1 MKSREW
7 KKKVITNMELKMTK
21 AGPGRKPAK
30 IRVTDCDGNFKEFDS
45 TKEAAEYM
53 QCNVQSLYNA
63 IYSKKLLR
71 GCKIER
77 I

>member
-1 MKSREW
+1 
-7 KKKVITNMELKMTK
+7 MELKMTK

-30 IRVTDCDGNFKEFDS
+30 IRVTDYDGNFKEFDS
-45 TKEAAEYM
+45 TKEAGEYM

>member
-7 KKKVITNMELKMTK
+7 KKKVRTNMELKMTK
-21 AGPGRKPAK
+21 AGQGRKPAK

>member
-7 KKKVITNMELKMTK
+7 KKKVRTNMELKMTK
-21 AGPGRKPAK
+21 AGPGRKPSK
-30 IRVTDCDGNFKEFDS
+30 IRVTDRDGNYKEFDS

-63 IYSKKLLR
+63 IYSNKLLR
-71 GCKIER
+71 NCKIER

>member
-1 MKSREW
+1 
-7 KKKVITNMELKMTK
+7 MELKMTK

-63 IYSKKLLR
+63 ICYKKLLR

-77 I
+77 N

>member
-7 KKKVITNMELKMTK
+7 KKKVRTNMELKMTK
-21 AGPGRKPAK
+21 AGPGRKPSK

-53 QCNVQSLYNA
+53 QCNV
-63 IYSKKLLR
+63 
-71 GCKIER
+71 
-77 I
+77 

>member
-1 MKSREW
+1 
-7 KKKVITNMELKMTK
+7 MELKMTK

-53 QCNVQSLYNA
+53 QCNV
-63 IYSKKLLR
+63 
-71 GCKIER
+71 
-77 I
+77 

>member
-1 MKSREW
+1 MK
-7 KKKVITNMELKMTK
+7 LKMTK
-21 AGPGRKPAK
+21 AGVGRNPMR
-30 IRVTDCDGNFKEFDS
+30 IRVTDSDGNFKEFDS

>member
-1 MKSREW
+1 
-7 KKKVITNMELKMTK
+7 MELKMTK
-21 AGPGRKPAK
+21 AGPGRKPVK
-30 IRVTDCDGNFKEFDS
+30 ILITDCYGNFKEFNS

-63 IYSKKLLR
+63 LFSNKLLR

>member
-7 KKKVITNMELKMTK
+7 KVRTDMELKMTK
-21 AGPGRKPAK
+21 AGYGRNPIKVK
-30 IRVTDCDGNFKEFDS
+30 VTDCDGNFKVFDS

-53 QCNVQSLYNA
+53 QCKAQSLYNA
-63 IYSKKLLR
+63 IYANRLLR

>member
-1 MKSREW
+1 
-7 KKKVITNMELKMTK
+7 MELKMTK
-21 AGPGRKPAK
+21 GGRGRKP
-30 IRVTDCDGNFKEFDS
+30 IRVRVADADGNFKEFDS

-53 QCNVQSLYNA
+53 QCTAQSLHNA
-63 IYSKKLLR
+63 IYSKKPLR